1 MEKSLKR
8 LSFIEGI
15 RGPNNL
21 ITDVKGVK
29 VGHVTLS
36 EGDVQTGVTVVHP
49 HDGNLFRDK
58 VTAATYVINGFG
70 KSIGTI
76 QVDELGTIETPIVLT
91 NTLSAPLA
99 ATGLIKYMLMQNPE
113 IGLSTGT
120 VNPIVGECNDGFLN
134 DIRGMHVQEAHVF
147 EAIENCGVFFE
158 QGAVGAGTGM
168 CAFNLKGGIGSSSRV
183 ITLDDVTY
191 TVGVLVL
198 SNFGSLHTLQ
208 IDGRKIGKAIS
219 EENERLEQGSIIIV
233 IATDIP
239 MSDRQLKRI
248 AKRATVGMARTGAYF
263 GNGSGDIV
271 IAFSNGNIIK
281 HFEENE
287 FVSQTIVNENMIDKI
302 FGAVIQATEEAILQS
317 MIKARTSIG
326 RKGRVVK
333 SLEDYLEMMSLL
345 KED

>member
-1 MEKSLKR
+1 MDKSSMD

-36 EGDVQTGVTVVHP
+36 EGDVQTGVTVIYP
-49 HDGNLFRDK
+49 HEGNLFREK

-99 ATGLIKYMLMQNPE
+99 ATGLIKYMLKQNPE

-134 DIRGMHVQEAHVF
+134 DIRGMHVEEAHVL
-147 EAIENCGVFFE
+147 EAIENCDVFFE

-183 ITLDDVTY
+183 VTLDGLEY
-191 TVGVLVL
+191 TLGVLVL
-198 SNFGSLHTLQ
+198 SNFGSLQTLQ
-208 IDGRKIGKAIS
+208 IDGQRIGKVIF
-219 EENERLEQGSIIIV
+219 EENQRLEQGSIIIV

-248 AKRATVGMARTGAYF
+248 ARRATGGMARTGAYF

-287 FVSQTIVNENMIDKI
+287 FVMQTIINENAIDKI

-317 MIKARTSIG
+317 MLKARTSSG

-333 SLEDYLEMMSLL
+333 SLGDYLETMSLY

>member
-1 MEKSLKR
+1 MDKSSMD

-36 EGDVQTGVTVVHP
+36 EGDVQTGVTVIHP
-49 HDGNLFRDK
+49 HEGNLFREK

-99 ATGLIKYMLMQNPE
+99 ATGLIKYMLKQNPE

-134 DIRGMHVQEAHVF
+134 DIRGMHVEEAHVL
-147 EAIENCGVFFE
+147 EAIENCDVFFE

-183 ITLDDVTY
+183 VTLDGLEY
-191 TVGVLVL
+191 TLGVLVL
-198 SNFGSLHTLQ
+198 SNFGSLQTLQ
-208 IDGRKIGKAIS
+208 IDGQRIGKVIF
-219 EENERLEQGSIIIV
+219 EENQRLEQGSIIIV

-248 AKRATVGMARTGAYF
+248 ARRATGGMARTGAYF

-287 FVSQTIVNENMIDKI
+287 FVMQTIINENAIDKI

-317 MIKARTSIG
+317 MLKARTSSG

-333 SLEDYLEMMSLL
+333 SLGDYLETMSLY